1 MSNRLDPESGTD
13 EIIRFTAVAG
23 EVEGNPDTGKVP
35 DVGVNVF
42 QGSVSSGGV
51 SLFNFILESL
61 RSFGPIGHD
70 GLYTV
75 LPEPRFALIGADFRR
90 IAETLELFFVI
101 VEKSFNDIHRVFTPG
116 FVRAA

>member
-1 MSNRLDPESGTD
+1 LSNRLDPESGTD
-13 EIIRFTAVAG
+13 EIICFTAVAG

-35 DVGVNVF
+35 DVGVNVL

-51 SLFNFILESL
+51 SLFNFILEPL
-61 RSFGPIGHD
+61 RSLGAIGHD
-70 GLYTV
+70 GLYTA
-75 LPEPRFALIGADFRR
+75 LLESRFTLIGADFRC

-101 VEKSFNDIHRVFTPG
+101 VEKSLNDSHRVFTPG